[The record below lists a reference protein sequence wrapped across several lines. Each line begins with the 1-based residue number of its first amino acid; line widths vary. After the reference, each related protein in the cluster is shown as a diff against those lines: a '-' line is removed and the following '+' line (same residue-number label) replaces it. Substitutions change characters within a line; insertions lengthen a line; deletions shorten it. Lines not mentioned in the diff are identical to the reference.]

1 MNGWWGY
8 LVTGNSLLRDDV
20 RDPSRDL
27 HSATRSQGWITQQK
41 IGSRKKH
48 GEDDENEASKLLCG
62 SNYQGGRRDR
72 PASLRLMHQRQ
83 PIIID
88 FSPVFLFFF

>member
-27 HSATRSQGWITQQK
+27 HSATRSQGLDYTTTEK
-41 IGSRKKH
+41 NGSRIKH
-48 GEDDENEASKLLCG
+48 G
-62 SNYQGGRRDR
+62 GR
-72 PASLRLMHQRQ
+72 
-83 PIIID
+83 
-88 FSPVFLFFF
+88 